1 MRSIIVTILHALVA
15 QAVAKLQGEDHSP
28 NKAGDMMLDN
38 LVDQLIDRVS
48 PVQHA
53 DLEETTLGKPRAGPG
68 MARSASMITQAQPI
82 VPRTVGIGQDKLNKF
97 GTALALTAIDGYS
110 HGPAGAGMRNIAAMA
125 SRMPT
130 NIRAELSAKVKEMAG
145 ITAPTGYF
153 DPFDIGSGVD
163 DDLMARYREAELKHG
178 RYGMLASLGIAAG
191 EKFSG
196 GFGASDA
203 SIPATKL
210 FLQGAPALPYNGF
223 WGAALVTVVFLELC
237 DQNAIQQAGQGGRVA
252 GDLNFDPL
260 GFKPKTAAEFKSLRN
275 KELNNGRLGMI
286 AAAGIVAQELVT
298 GEKIFN

>member
-1 MRSIIVTILHALVA
+1 
-15 QAVAKLQGEDHSP
+15 
-28 NKAGDMMLDN
+28 MLDN
-38 LVDQLIDRVS
+38 LVDKLIDRVS

-53 DLEETTLGKPRAGPG
+53 DLEATTLGKPHAGPG
-68 MARSASMITQAQPI
+68 MAHSASMITQAQPV
-82 VPRTVGIGQDKLNKF
+82 VPRTVGIAQDNLNKF
-97 GTALALTAIDGYS
+97 CTA
-110 HGPAGAGMRNIAAMA
+110 PGMRNIAAMA
-125 SRMPT
+125 SRIPT
-130 NIRAELSAKVKEMAG
+130 NIRAEVSSKVKEMAG

-298 GEKIFN
+298 G